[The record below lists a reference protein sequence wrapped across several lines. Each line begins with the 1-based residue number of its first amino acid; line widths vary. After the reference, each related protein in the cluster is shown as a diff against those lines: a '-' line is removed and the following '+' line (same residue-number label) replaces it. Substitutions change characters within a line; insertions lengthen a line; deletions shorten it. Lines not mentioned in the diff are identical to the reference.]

1 MSEVIINNTR
11 VKLEGGE
18 IYSFIKRYSCKVC
31 KWYLLKGWDT
41 VRGYKE
47 LCINNKTYKYHRVIY
62 KLHNHD
68 WDITNFSPN
77 NHIDHIDRDTSNNN
91 INNLRVVSN
100 QQNTFNTS
108 CKGYSWHKKSNKWRA
123 LIRING
129 ESKHLGLFDVEQE
142 ARNAYL
148 AAKKIYHIID

>member
-18 IYSFIKRYSCKVC
+18 IYSFIKRGTSKVY
-31 KWYLLKGWDT
+31 KWHLLKGC
-41 VRGYKE
+41 V
-47 LCINNKTYKYHRVIY
+47 NKTGYRQTTINKKKYQYHRVIY

-77 NHIDHIDRDTSNNN
+77 NYIDHIDRDTSNNN
-91 INNLRVVSN
+91 INNLRVVSQ
-100 QQNTFNTS
+100 QQNNFNKN
-108 CKGYSWHKKSNKWRA
+108 CKGYSWVKDRNKWRA
-123 LIRING
+123 HIRING
-129 ESKHLGLFDVEQE
+129 EKICLGLFVVEQE
-142 ARNAYL
+142 ARDCYL